1 MDTDVSEEHAVSKC
15 MLLMSYCCCV
25 SVRGKMN
32 DSYRILRN
40 EQIDGS
46 FDGKGR
52 NSTFYPEDYGVKVAG
67 LLTWPPP
74 ST

>member
-1 MDTDVSEEHAVSKC
+1 MHVITVI
-15 MLLMSYCCCV
+15 LLFV

-40 EQIDGS
+40 EEIDGS
-46 FDGKGR
+46 IDGKGR
-52 NSTFYPEDYGVKVAG
+52 KSTFYPEDSGVKVAG
-67 LLTWPPP
+67 LLTWPLP